1 MQTQTL
7 NDYTYMVLSQND
19 QLNQDVGE
27 VLDNVFGLRKVQNSM
42 TDIESFNDGH
52 VDIALID
59 KESYNSNELDNWNS
73 KNDSH
78 TKLILIVDELSRMKA
93 VGSDKVFAFVSKS
106 TLQNQLLT
114 TVSRLIVDIELE
126 RLRLQQSELYHKEV
140 FVKGESTFYRLVL
153 EDVDYIEAYGN
164 YIKIHYSNGKWSIG
178 NCSISAIEEKLRNDK
193 FCRIH
198 RSYMVRLDRVD
209 NFNSLNLEI
218 NKNILPIGRN
228 YKKNFESH
236 LIKL

>member
-1 MQTQTL
+1 
-7 NDYTYMVLSQND
+7 MVLSHND
-19 QLNQDVGE
+19 KLNQDVGE
-27 VLDNVFGLRKVQNSM
+27 VLDNVFGLRKVQKPL
-42 TDIESFNDGH
+42 TDKKSLSNEH

-59 KESYNSNELDNWNS
+59 REHYNFEELTGWSND
-73 KNDSH
+73 KDYH
-78 TKLILIVDELSRMKA
+78 TKLVLIVDELSRSQAIDSEK
-93 VGSDKVFAFVSKS
+93 GIFTFVSRS

-126 RLRLQQSELYHKEV
+126 RLRLQQSEVNNKEV
-140 FVKGESTFYRLVL
+140 FIKGDSTFYRLVL

-164 YIKIHYSNGKWSIG
+164 YIKIHYSSGKWSVG
-178 NCSISAIEEKLRNDK
+178 NCSISTIESKLRSDK

-228 YKKNFESH
+228 YKRNFENH